1 MKTPAAN
8 LDLALIGNGSIGA
21 LIDSRGRIVWACL
34 PRFDSEPVFDS
45 LLKNR
50 SGPDTPGSY
59 CVQLLG
65 FVRSKQEYL
74 KNTAVVMTRLFDRD
88 GGAIEVTDFAPRFK
102 QFGRMFRPVT
112 LVRHIRPIAGSPRIR
127 IRLRPTFDAGRG
139 RPRVSHGSN
148 HIRYVMAEQTLRL
161 TTDASVTAILDQ
173 TAFVVEQDV
182 TLVLGPDETLQG
194 AVAESGR
201 RFFEET
207 VDYWHEW
214 VRYLSIPFEW
224 QEAVI
229 RAAITL
235 KLNAY
240 DDTGA
245 IVAAM
250 TTSIPEAPNS
260 GRNWDY
266 RFCWLRD
273 AQFVVGALN
282 RLGTT
287 QTMERYLRFIVNV
300 AADSEDGRLQPVYR
314 INGRS
319 GLEEREIESLPGYRG
334 MGPVRFGNQ
343 AYRQIQN
350 DVYGSTVLAATHM
363 FFDERLVY
371 PGNDALFRRLEHLG
385 NIAARVYD
393 RPDAGPWEL
402 RGSSRVHTYSSVMCW
417 AACDRLS
424 KIARQLGLEE
434 RAAYW
439 SAVSDRMHRAICEH
453 AWNDEMNSFV
463 ATFGGTNLDA
473 SLLLFKELGFLRAD
487 DPRFAGTVAAVETN
501 LRRGDFLFR
510 YAAPD
515 DFGQP
520 ETAFTICTFWYV
532 DALQAMGHTTEA
544 REIFEKLL
552 ACRNPHGLLSEDL
565 DPDTGELW
573 GNFPQTYSM
582 VGLINSAMKLSKS
595 WEAAF

>member
-1 MKTPAAN
+1 MKTPPAN

-50 SGPDTPGSY
+50 SDPDTPGSY
-59 CVQLLG
+59 CVQLMG
-65 FVRSKQEYL
+65 FVRSEQEYL

-363 FFDERLVY
+363 FFDERLVN

-385 NIAARVYD
+385 NMAARVYD
-393 RPDAGPWEL
+393 RPDAGPWER

-417 AACDRLS
+417 AACDRLT
-424 KIARQLGLEE
+424 KIARQLGLGE
-434 RAAYW
+434 RAAHW